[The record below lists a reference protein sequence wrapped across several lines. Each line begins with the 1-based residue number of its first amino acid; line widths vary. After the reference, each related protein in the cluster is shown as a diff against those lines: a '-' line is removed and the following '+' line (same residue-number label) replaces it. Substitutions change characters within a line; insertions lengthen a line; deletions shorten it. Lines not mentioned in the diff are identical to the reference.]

1 MSVLWQPACVSRGVR
16 PGGES
21 RGRGF
26 SSVDGARD
34 RICDQMEDGWLAMR
48 ISFDLD
54 DTLVCYRADVP
65 QEPRLSWFLRLFV
78 HDEPLRLGAP
88 ELMRRLRQRGWE
100 VWVYTTSN
108 RSPAAVRHWLRGH
121 GIRSDG
127 MVNQDAHD
135 RHLRRSSQDRPPSKN
150 PAAFGIDL
158 HVDDSDGVRMEG
170 EQHGFQVVVVTPDDR
185 DWTAKVLRAA
195 DELEGRELG
204 R

>member
-1 MSVLWQPACVSRGVR
+1 
-16 PGGES
+16 
-21 RGRGF
+21 
-26 SSVDGARD
+26 
-34 RICDQMEDGWLAMR
+34 MR

-65 QEPRLSWFLRLFV
+65 QEPRLPWFRRLFAE
-78 HDEPLRLGAP
+78 DEPLRQGTP
-88 ELMRRLRQRGWE
+88 ELIHQLRQCGWE

-108 RSPAAVRHWLRGH
+108 RSPTAVRRWLRWH
-121 GIRSDG
+121 CVHIDG
-127 MVNQDAHD
+127 MINQDAHD
-135 RHLRRSSQDRPPSKN
+135 RHLRRSPQDRPPSKN

-170 EQHGFQVVVVTPDDR
+170 EQHGFAVVVVTPDDL

-195 DELEGRELG
+195 DEVERHGGGRGDELDNPACP